1 MKRHMHQTKLI
12 YLLFF
17 ILFIFILSSYAGILL
32 SFYGMNLK
40 LLYVSLLFMA
50 LIILLGAA
58 WVWFLKHQFTAHIQ
72 KVDDIVDGAIHGRD
86 QLTLYEET
94 SLSSLEHKLIRYIET
109 SKASEQNM
117 AAEKNI
123 IKELLSDISHQTKT
137 PLSNIMVYSQLLEE
151 TPLIAAEPR
160 HFASQIKTQSAK
172 LDWLIQSLIKMSR
185 LESGMIALHPE
196 VNGILS
202 SITAAIAQVF
212 NHAESKRITISI
224 NCDSGIAAR
233 HDTKWTTEAMF
244 NLLENAVK
252 YTAPEGKI
260 HVAAESNEMFIVI
273 KISDTGSG
281 IAPVDLPHIFK
292 RFYRGKN
299 ARDAEGVGIGLF
311 LAREIIS
318 AQGGYIK
325 VSSTPGQGTTFSIFL
340 PHR

>member
-1 MKRHMHQTKLI
+1 MQQTRLI
-12 YLLFF
+12 HLLFTIFF
-17 ILFIFILSSYAGILL
+17 IIIVSVYTGIHL
-32 SFYGMNLK
+32 SFYGMNSK
-40 LLYVSLLFMA
+40 LLYISFLFMA
-50 LIILLGAA
+50 LMILLGAA
-58 WVWFLKHQFTAHIQ
+58 WVWFQKQQFTAHIQ

-117 AAEKNI
+117 AAEKNM

-151 TPLIAAEPR
+151 TPLLDSEPR

-185 LESGMIALHPE
+185 LESGMISLHPQ
-196 VNGILS
+196 VSNIIS
-202 SITAAIAQVF
+202 AITPAVAQVF
-212 NHAESKRITISI
+212 NQAESKEITISI
-224 NCDSGIAAR
+224 SCDSEIAAR
-233 HDTKWTTEAMF
+233 HDMKWTNEAMF

-260 HVAAESNEMFIVI
+260 HVAAESNEMFAVI
-273 KISDTGSG
+273 EISDTGSG

-299 ARDAEGVGIGLF
+299 VGDAKGVGIGLF
-311 LAREIIS
+311 LAREIIT

-325 VSSTPGQGTTFSIFL
+325 VSSTPGQGSTFSIFL